1 MTIALVSETVETA
14 NEAPES
20 FTVDATLSVWNVATL
35 TAMTRDIAKLEV
47 KLADVDPA
55 GHTCARQ
62 LEEDIDALI
71 LSATDSF
78 AFDTTEIFKLQV
90 QAAALK
96 RYSVNRS
103 TADLRTAYGQSRIV
117 QVYIHDG
124 IEEENLPTAVAA

>member
-14 NEAPES
+14 TEAPES
-20 FTVDATLSVWNVATL
+20 FTVDATMSVWNVATI

-55 GHTCARQ
+55 GHTAAKQ

-71 LSATDSF
+71 LSATDAF

-96 RYSVNRS
+96 RYSLTRS
-103 TADLRTAYGQSRIV
+103 SSDLRTAYGQSRIV
-117 QVYIHDG
+117 EVYFHDG
-124 IEEENLPTAVAA
+124 IEEDSAPLAAAA